1 MKFVR
6 KHIKLEVV
14 AQIVLQMVEESYV
27 IVEKYPAVL
36 PIIGGLLKR
45 RCKMKRAFNGLL
57 VFTPVFMIIL
67 LYTAI
72 YFTEEKYEARI
83 EELERKARVAE
94 EAQKWKEATDKSRSI
109 VVRTKEIDFDD
120 LYLLARLV
128 ESEAGNES
136 YETKMMVASVV
147 MNRVADSRFPNTIK
161 EVVYQKGQFE
171 VTSRKVNG
179 VLMIDREPSL
189 DSLRVANDILN
200 KGSILPSNVLVFYQK
215 GVDEG
220 WVTSRTTHLISDDTV
235 FAYTD

>member
-1 MKFVR
+1 MRFVR
-6 KHIKLEVV
+6 KCIKLEVV
-14 AQIVLQMVEESYV
+14 ARTVPQTVKGSYV

-83 EELERKARVAE
+83 EELEHKARVAE

-109 VVRTKEIDFDD
+109 VVRTKEIDFND

-179 VLMIDREPSL
+179 VLMIDREPSP
-189 DSLRVANDILN
+189 DSLRVANDVLN
-200 KGSILPSNVLVFYQK
+200 K
-215 GVDEG
+215 
-220 WVTSRTTHLISDDTV
+220 
-235 FAYTD
+235 

>member
-1 MKFVR
+1 
-6 KHIKLEVV
+6 
-14 AQIVLQMVEESYV
+14 
-27 IVEKYPAVL
+27 
-36 PIIGGLLKR
+36 
-45 RCKMKRAFNGLL
+45 MKRAFNVLL

-83 EELERKARVAE
+83 EELECKASVAE
-94 EAQKWKEATDKSRSI
+94 GEAQRWKEVADKSRSI
-109 VVRTKEIDFDD
+109 TVRTKEIDFDD

-235 FAYTD
+235 FAYMD

>member
-1 MKFVR
+1 
-6 KHIKLEVV
+6 
-14 AQIVLQMVEESYV
+14 
-27 IVEKYPAVL
+27 
-36 PIIGGLLKR
+36 
-45 RCKMKRAFNGLL
+45 MKRTFNWLL
-57 VFTPVFMIIL
+57 MFTPVFIVIL
-67 LYTAI
+67 LYTVI

-83 EELERKARVAE
+83 EELECKARVAE
-94 EAQKWKEATDKSRSI
+94 EEAQRWKEVADKSRSI
-109 VVRTKEIDFDD
+109 VVRTKEVDFDD

-147 MNRVADSRFPNTIK
+147 MNRVADSRFPNSIR
-161 EVVYQKGQFE
+161 EVIYQKGQFE
-171 VTSRKVNG
+171 VTARKVNG

-220 WVTSRTTHLISDDTV
+220 WVASRTTHLISGNTV
-235 FAYTD
+235 FAYMD

>member
-1 MKFVR
+1 MKQTFNW
-6 KHIKLEVV
+6 
-14 AQIVLQMVEESYV
+14 
-27 IVEKYPAVL
+27 
-36 PIIGGLLKR
+36 LL
-45 RCKMKRAFNGLL
+45 M
-57 VFTPVFMIIL
+57 FTPIFIVIL
-67 LYTAI
+67 LYTVI

-83 EELERKARVAE
+83 EELGCKASVAE
-94 EAQKWKEATDKSRSI
+94 EEAQRWKEVADKSRSI
-109 VVRTKEIDFDD
+109 VVRTKEVDFDD

-147 MNRVADSRFPNTIK
+147 MNRVADSRFPNSIK
-161 EVVYQKGQFE
+161 EVIYQKGQFE
-171 VTSRKVNG
+171 VTARKMNG

-220 WVTSRTTHLISDDTV
+220 WVTSRTTHLISGNTV

>member
-1 MKFVR
+1 
-6 KHIKLEVV
+6 
-14 AQIVLQMVEESYV
+14 
-27 IVEKYPAVL
+27 
-36 PIIGGLLKR
+36 
-45 RCKMKRAFNGLL
+45 MKRAFNGLL

-83 EELERKARVAE
+83 EELEHKARVAE

-128 ESEAGNES
+128 ESEAGNEG

-171 VTSRKVNG
+171 VTSRKVDG

-220 WVTSRTTHLISDDTV
+220 WVTSRTTHLISGDTV
-235 FAYTD
+235 FAYMD

>member
-1 MKFVR
+1 
-6 KHIKLEVV
+6 
-14 AQIVLQMVEESYV
+14 
-27 IVEKYPAVL
+27 
-36 PIIGGLLKR
+36 
-45 RCKMKRAFNGLL
+45 MKRAFNGLL

-83 EELERKARVAE
+83 EELEHKASVAE

-128 ESEAGNES
+128 ESEAGNEG

-171 VTSRKVNG
+171 VTSRKVDG

-235 FAYTD
+235 FAYMD

>member
-1 MKFVR
+1 
-6 KHIKLEVV
+6 
-14 AQIVLQMVEESYV
+14 
-27 IVEKYPAVL
+27 
-36 PIIGGLLKR
+36 
-45 RCKMKRAFNGLL
+45 MKRAFNGLL

-83 EELERKARVAE
+83 EELEHKARVAE

-128 ESEAGNES
+128 ESEAGNEG

-161 EVVYQKGQFE
+161 EVVYQNGQFE
-171 VTSRKVNG
+171 VTARKVTG

-220 WVTSRTTHLISDDTV
+220 WATSRTTHLISDDTV
-235 FAYTD
+235 FAYMD

>member
-1 MKFVR
+1 
-6 KHIKLEVV
+6 
-14 AQIVLQMVEESYV
+14 
-27 IVEKYPAVL
+27 
-36 PIIGGLLKR
+36 
-45 RCKMKRAFNGLL
+45 MKRAFNGLL
-57 VFTPVFMIIL
+57 MFTPVFMIIL

-83 EELERKARVAE
+83 EELEHKARVAE
-94 EAQKWKEATDKSRSI
+94 EEAQRWKEVADKSRSI
-109 VVRTKEIDFDD
+109 AVRTKEVDFDD
-120 LYLLARLV
+120 LCLLARLV

-147 MNRVADSRFPNTIK
+147 MNRVADSRFPNSIK
-161 EVVYQKGQFE
+161 EVIYQKGQFE
-171 VTSRKVNG
+171 VTARKVNG

-235 FAYTD
+235 FAYMD

>member
-1 MKFVR
+1 
-6 KHIKLEVV
+6 
-14 AQIVLQMVEESYV
+14 
-27 IVEKYPAVL
+27 
-36 PIIGGLLKR
+36 
-45 RCKMKRAFNGLL
+45 MKRTFNWLL
-57 VFTPVFMIIL
+57 MFTPVFIVIL
-67 LYTAI
+67 LYTVI

-83 EELERKARVAE
+83 EELECKASVAE
-94 EAQKWKEATDKSRSI
+94 EEAQRWKEVADKSRSI
-109 VVRTKEIDFDD
+109 VVRTKEVDFDD

-147 MNRVADSRFPNTIK
+147 MNRVTDSRFPNTIR
-161 EVVYQKGQFE
+161 EVIYQKGQFE
-171 VTSRKVNG
+171 VTVHKVNG

-200 KGSILPSNVLVFYQK
+200 KGSILPSNVLVFYQN

-235 FAYTD
+235 FAYMD

>member
-83 EELERKARVAE
+83 EELEHKARVAE

>member
-1 MKFVR
+1 MKQVV
-6 KHIKLEVV
+6 KLVS
-14 AQIVLQMVEESYV
+14 VL
-27 IVEKYPAVL
+27 
-36 PIIGGLLKR
+36 
-45 RCKMKRAFNGLL
+45 
-57 VFTPVFMIIL
+57 TPVFIL
-67 LYTAI
+67 GAFYTAV

-83 EELERKARVAE
+83 EELECRASVAE
-94 EAQKWKEATDKSRSI
+94 EKAQKWKEIADKSRSI
-109 VVRTKEIDFDD
+109 VVRTKEVDFDD

-161 EVVYQKGQFE
+161 EVIYQKGQFE

-215 GVDEG
+215 GIDEG
-220 WVTSRTTHLISDDTV
+220 WVTSRTTHLISDDMV
-235 FAYTD
+235 FAYMD

>member
-1 MKFVR
+1 
-6 KHIKLEVV
+6 
-14 AQIVLQMVEESYV
+14 
-27 IVEKYPAVL
+27 
-36 PIIGGLLKR
+36 
-45 RCKMKRAFNGLL
+45 MKRAFNGLL

-83 EELERKARVAE
+83 EELEHKARVAE

>member
-1 MKFVR
+1 
-6 KHIKLEVV
+6 
-14 AQIVLQMVEESYV
+14 
-27 IVEKYPAVL
+27 
-36 PIIGGLLKR
+36 
-45 RCKMKRAFNGLL
+45 MKREFNELL

-83 EELERKARVAE
+83 EKLECKASVAE
-94 EAQKWKEATDKSRSI
+94 EEAQRWKEVADKSRSI
-109 VVRTKEIDFDD
+109 VVRTKEVDFDD

-147 MNRVADSRFPNTIK
+147 MNRVADSRFPNTIR
-161 EVVYQKGQFE
+161 EVIYQKGQFE
-171 VTSRKVNG
+171 VTVRKVNG

-200 KGSILPSNVLVFYQK
+200 KGSILPSNVLVFYK
-215 GVDEG
+215 NGVDEG
-220 WVTSRTTHLISDDTV
+220 WVASRTTHLISDNTV
-235 FAYTD
+235 FAYMD

>member
-1 MKFVR
+1 
-6 KHIKLEVV
+6 
-14 AQIVLQMVEESYV
+14 
-27 IVEKYPAVL
+27 
-36 PIIGGLLKR
+36 
-45 RCKMKRAFNGLL
+45 MKRTFNWLL
-57 VFTPVFMIIL
+57 MFTPVFIVIL
-67 LYTAI
+67 LYTVI

-83 EELERKARVAE
+83 EELECRASVAE
-94 EAQKWKEATDKSRSI
+94 EKAQKWKEIANKSRSI
-109 VVRTKEIDFDD
+109 VMRTKGIDFDD

-147 MNRVADSRFPNTIK
+147 MNRVADSRFPNSIR
-161 EVVYQKGQFE
+161 EVIYQKGQFE
-171 VTSRKVNG
+171 VTVHKVNG

-189 DSLRVANDILN
+189 DSLRAANDILN

-235 FAYTD
+235 FAYMD